1 MNRVDY
7 IVGCCKRI
15 GIMLFLFACTLT
27 VRADVTLFVEEPYG
41 SFGAINPTGHAALY
55 LSRVCATTPT
65 HLRRCEPGETG
76 VVISRYSGIDG
87 YDWLAIPLIPY
98 LYAVDDL
105 EDVPLSADDATVN
118 ALRDGY
124 RRRHLEDLVADGPNG
139 ETPRG
144 PWVQLVGASY
154 NRKIYG
160 IEIGSSEAQ
169 DDALIASLNS
179 RKNRS
184 HFNLFLNNCADFSRK
199 VLDRYYYP
207 HAVRRSFIADAG
219 ITTPK
224 QLASSMVKYG
234 KHHPHVLGTAFYIPQ
249 VPGEAPRSHTLR
261 GVCEAFIKS
270 KKYMVPFT
278 VLHPFGAAGMV
289 AAYMSTAHFNVK
301 HYAETE
307 ITPSELPTLWASNA
321 ANGTE

>member
-1 MNRVDY
+1 MA
-7 IVGCCKRI
+7 
-15 GIMLFLFACTLT
+15 LFVLACTLA
-27 VRADVTLFVEEPYG
+27 VRADVTLFVEEPFG
-41 SFGAINPTGHAALY
+41 PFGAVNPTGHAALY
-55 LSRVCATTPT
+55 FSRVCATTPT
-65 HLRRCEPGETG
+65 HLRRCMPGETG

-105 EDVPLSADDATVN
+105 ENVLSSANGETVD
-118 ALRDGY
+118 ALRDSY
-124 RRRHLEDLVADGPNG
+124 RRRHLEDLIPDGPNG
-139 ETPRG
+139 KTPG
-144 PWVQLVGASY
+144 GTWVQLIGASY

-160 IEIGSSEAQ
+160 IEIESSEEQ
-169 DDALIASLNS
+169 DDHLIEDLNR
-179 RKNRS
+179 RKNHS

-199 VLDRYYYP
+199 ILDRYYYP
-207 HAVRRSFIADAG
+207 HSERRSFIADAG
-219 ITTPK
+219 IMTPK

-234 KHHPHVLGTAFYIPQ
+234 KHHPHVVETAYYIPQ
-249 VPGEAPRSHTLR
+249 VEGSQPRSHTLR

-289 AAYMSTAHFNVK
+289 AAYFTTDRFNVK

-307 ITPSELPTLWASNA
+307 ITPTELPTLWASNA
-321 ANGTE
+321 SNGTE